1 MANTGA
7 TGFGFGG
14 AGGFGAGAGA
24 PPAVA
29 ADYSEVFGTLADDVL
44 GVDGL
49 REGEDQAAIDAEKAA
64 LDAKPAFLVFDF
76 RRGHKHWPEGV
87 TMLDDP
93 EVMEKLAET
102 IGKELKEEL
111 EEGQEKKDDDK
122 KDGDK
127 KDGETDGD
135 VASSLAAGFA
145 QLDALNGLGGDSGGG
160 GTTPMVGNLLTGNH
174 FGGWSDSDSEGS
186 DVR

>member
-1 MANTGA
+1 MFNAG
-7 TGFGFGG
+7 GVGG

-44 GVDGL
+44 GEDGL
-49 REGEDQAAIDAEKAA
+49 REGEDQAASDAKKAA

-76 RRGHKHWPEGV
+76 RRGHTHWPEGV

-111 EEGQEKKDDDK
+111 EEGQEKKDDDEK
-122 KDGDK
+122 EDK
-127 KDGETDGD
+127 EKSGD

-145 QLDALNGLGGDSGGG
+145 QLDALNGLGGG
-160 GTTPMVGNLLTGNH
+160 GTPVVGNLLTGNH